1 MSQAVIIVSSILFC
15 IAITIV
21 VATGMEL
28 FFALL
33 ASGWRIFDRWAE
45 RTAQSID
52 RIYHSFHP
60 KGRTIEKGMVME
72 TIWLLLVAIATI
84 AFQQP
89 TISTIKIFLLG
100 SAIVGIVIAI
110 FFTIIF
116 LLSIVLNWI
125 AAHVLP
131 PILGWAAQFIYRR
144 DREIAATPTTDPAI
158 LVKLSGSRD
167 RLTRKEVAG
176 NPNTPT
182 DVLWHLIRQYPY
194 QVLENPLFLLIVL
207 ENPNWI
213 MEIPETDLH
222 GLLQQSS
229 VPEAIVDAALQHNQ
243 SYIRGVAIQAAAN
256 NPKTS
261 VSRLEEI
268 TLNHNSLYAEVLQ
281 NPKIAEASLQRFA
294 TCNNDAIQEQLARY
308 CLRYESLFAK
318 SLSVTPQDILQW
330 IVQDVVARQKD
341 ELMFS
346 LLTYRELP
354 PQFVPQ
360 LLAAL
365 PHKLHLRLAKS
376 SGISGELLKLLIDY
390 PTYINSMKTRICQA
404 IARNSNTPPEI
415 LDEFADRPSK
425 AIRISLALRENYS
438 PELLVKLAID
448 PYPEIRKNLLKNR
461 YIELNLLHSLRN
473 HPRLEVREFVAA
485 HPNTPRRPQ

>member
-1 MSQAVIIVSSILFC
+1 MSQAVIIVSLILSC

-33 ASGWRIFDRWAE
+33 ASGWRSFDRWSE
-45 RTAQSID
+45 RMAQSID

-72 TIWLLLVAIATI
+72 AIWLLLLAIATI

-89 TISTIKIFLLG
+89 TISTIKILLLG
-100 SAIVGIVIAI
+100 TAIAGIVIAF
-110 FFTIIF
+110 FFTFIF
-116 LLSIVLNWI
+116 LSSIVLNWI
-125 AAHVLP
+125 AANVLP
-131 PILGWAAQFIYRR
+131 PILDWAARFIYRR
-144 DREIAATPTTDPAI
+144 DREIAATPTTDPVI
-158 LVKLSGSRD
+158 LRKLSGSRD
-167 RLTRKEVAG
+167 RLTRQAVAG

-182 DVLWHLIRQYPY
+182 DVLWSLIRQYPY

-213 MEIPETDLH
+213 MEIPATDLH
-222 GLLQQSS
+222 ELLKQSS
-229 VPEAIVDAALQHNQ
+229 VPEAIVDAALQHHQ
-243 SYIRGVAIQAAAN
+243 SYIQGVAIQAAAN
-256 NPKTS
+256 SPETS
-261 VSRLEEI
+261 VSRLEEL
-268 TLNHNSLYAEVLQ
+268 TLNHNFLYADVLQ
-281 NPKIAEASLQRFA
+281 NPKIAEKSLQRFA
-294 TCNNDAIQEQLARY
+294 TCDNDAIQEQLARY
-308 CLRYESLFAK
+308 CLRHKSLFGK
-318 SLSVTPQDILQW
+318 SLSVKPQDILQW
-330 IVQDVVARQKD
+330 IVQSLIARQRD

-346 LLTYRELP
+346 LLTYRDLP
-354 PQFVPQ
+354 PQFVPP

-376 SGISGELLKLLIDY
+376 SEISGELLKLLIDY
-390 PTYINSMKTRICQA
+390 PTYINSMGTRICQA
-404 IARNSNTPPEI
+404 IARNSSTPPEI

-425 AIRISLALRENYS
+425 AIRISLALRKNYS

-448 PYPEIRKNLLKNR
+448 PYPEIRNNLLRNR
-461 YIELNLLHSLRN
+461 YIELSLLSSLRN

-485 HPNTPRRPQ
+485 HPNTLRLPK